1 MQQFFDTVGAID
13 GEGDVI
19 VLAGASVTV
28 YDAGTANVASIYSDD
43 GVTVKDNPFL
53 SGEEG
58 QISFY
63 ASDGRYDI
71 YVYLSPYKPVKILD
85 ILLEDPTTSSSGEM
99 STHLSTFTHSDIS
112 VNKSSVTSLGVV
124 DSQNKS
130 LSDSADVSLATRDS
144 QNTSIITS
152 ASLSL
157 TTKDSQNLSV
167 AMSADLSAVTRLS
180 NVDSALSSA
189 SDSNIVR
196 FSSSDSALSSS
207 DNSIV
212 TELSTA
218 DSTVLSTAISAAD
231 SASSIGGEDSVAQ
244 SMATSVATQD
254 SIATSQAN
262 SADLSI
268 ASRLS
273 SADSTVVSTASSN
286 TDSADTSV
294 VTSLSSAD
302 STVLSTALS
311 AADSAVIAGGD
322 SAAQSMATSVATQ
335 ESTTTSQAL
344 SADVSLISQLSIID
358 SSDKSIA
365 LSAAQSAADLAS
377 GGAVDDVARDNI
389 VLNAWRLAI
398 LGGLSVFDLEDGV
411 VDEFEDETGVD
422 TDASTNE
429 GYNSSDDY
437 YSPSPGTVVDNME
450 YASDALAQAAYVTNG
465 ATYDSYTKLLAH
477 FDGADESTNDYTAET
492 GQTVSLEG
500 TAKLDSAQKKFGAT
514 AIWFDGNSD
523 YATVPDS
530 ADWNFDADFTVDF
543 WVYLDDYPAVQTNII
558 GNEDDA
564 AGSAG
569 WTVVVLAN
577 GTLAFRANYS
587 GGYAISLSGSA
598 GNVGIDAW
606 HHVAIV
612 RNGTSI
618 KGYVD
623 GVEKLSATNNPV
635 TNIGD
640 SSYALTIGK
649 TANTASYY
657 TSGWVDE
664 VRVSKGIARWTSAFT
679 PPTRA
684 YPNTDTAGGE
694 TYTLESFSESTIK
707 TQGSYS
713 LKGIATTAANGKT
726 LTRTIGSPIDLSGVN
741 SVFFDIYASRTGSNI
756 KVGIHDS
763 GGTTTEITPNITD
776 SNTWQEVEIDLS
788 GVADAN
794 KDAIDSVIITIVNA
808 DSANTF
814 YIDAFVSDL
823 GNMTLISEPSE
834 AEAEP
839 TNARLI
845 ILAEPVDSITINTD
859 LKGYVSLDD
868 GSNFEQVTL
877 VDQGN
882 FDTAKHVYAG
892 SEDLTDRDD
901 KTMVWKI
908 ETANNKNIKI
918 HAIGLL
924 WK

>member
-13 GEGDVI
+13 DEGDVI
-19 VLAGASVTV
+19 VLVGASVTV

-63 ASDGRYDI
+63 AADGRYDI
-71 YVYLSPYKPVKILD
+71 YVHLSPYKPVKILD

-112 VNKSSVTSLGVV
+112 VNKSSITSLGVV

-130 LSDSADVSLATRDS
+130 LSDSADISLATRDS

-167 AMSADLSAVTRLS
+167 AISADLSAITRLS
-180 NVDSALSSA
+180 GVDSTLSSA
-189 SDSNIVR
+189 CDSNIVR
-196 FSSSDSALSSS
+196 FSSSNSALSSS

-218 DSTVLSTAISAAD
+218 DSTVLSTAMSAAD
-231 SASSIGGEDSVAQ
+231 SASSGGSDDSVAQ

-268 ASRLS
+268 TSRLS
-273 SADSTVVSTASSN
+273 SADSIILSTASSN

-294 VTSLSSAD
+294 VTRLSSID
-302 STVLSTALS
+302 SSVLSTAVS
-311 AADSAVIAGGD
+311 AADSVAAAD
-322 SAAQSMATSVATQ
+322 SDDSVAQSMATSVATQ

-344 SADVSLISQLSIID
+344 SANTSIISQLSTVD
-358 SSDKSIA
+358 SSDSSIA
-365 LSAAQSAADLAS
+365 LSAAQSAANLAS

-389 VLNAWRLAI
+389 VLNAWRIAI
-398 LGGLSVFDLEDGV
+398 DGGLARFNLEDGV

-422 TDASTNE
+422 TTASTNE
-429 GYNSSDDY
+429 SYNSSDDY
-437 YSPSPGTVVDNME
+437 YSPVAGVVIDNME
-450 YASDALAQAAYVTNG
+450 YATDSAAQTAYVTNAALTQIDH
-465 ATYDSYTKLLAH
+465 ATGSNIGDMTYREGVAAAFDGNTDQAQAASAGSDIMLLAH
-477 FDGADESTNDYTAET
+477 GYVGKDWGSGVSRIISQYKIYGANDAGYDNGNVAETNTITIKLYGSNSSPADGTDGTLLHTASFINDSYSTNPKTYSTGITTTTAYRYHWVYM
-492 GQTVSLEG
+492 TVSN
-500 TAKLDSAQKKFGAT
+500 AS
-514 AIWFDGNSD
+514 
-523 YATVPDS
+523 
-530 ADWNFDADFTVDF
+530 
-543 WVYLDDYPAVQTNII
+543 
-558 GNEDDA
+558 
-564 AGSAG
+564 
-569 WTVVVLAN
+569 LARN
-577 GTLAFRANYS
+577 ALLAE
-587 GGYAISLSGSA
+587 
-598 GNVGIDAW
+598 
-606 HHVAIV
+606 
-612 RNGTSI
+612 
-618 KGYVD
+618 
-623 GVEKLSATNNPV
+623 VEFF
-635 TNIGD
+635 
-640 SSYALTIGK
+640 SYALQ
-649 TANTASYY
+649 SY
-657 TSGWVDE
+657 
-664 VRVSKGIARWTSAFT
+664 
-679 PPTRA
+679 
-684 YPNTDTAGGE
+684 
-694 TYTLESFSESTIK
+694 SESTIK

-713 LKGIATTAANGKT
+713 LKGVATTSALNKT
-726 LTRTIGSPIDLSGVN
+726 LTRTIGSPIDLSGVDTLYFYIRSN
-741 SVFFDIYASRTGSNI
+741 RTGSNI
-756 KVGIHDS
+756 KIGIHDS
-763 GGTTTEITPNITD
+763 GGTTTESTPNITD
-776 SNTWQEVEIDLS
+776 ADTFQKVTIDLS

-794 KDAIDSVIITIVNA
+794 KDAIDSLIVTIVNA

-814 YIDAFVSDL
+814 YMDGFSGPPA
-823 GNMTLISEPSE
+823 NMTLISEPSE

-882 FDTAKHVYAG
+882 FDTAKHIYAG

-908 ETANNKNIKI
+908 ETANNKSVKI
-918 HAIGLL
+918 HAVGLL